1 MYKSEGKIGTKELFS
16 IIILVI
22 GTKLTDN
29 TPLIF
34 FDDLSNGA
42 WMAILFIFLFSLL
55 PIYFMTRV
63 MALYP
68 EMNLIEVT
76 NHLLGKH
83 LGPFVLFG
91 LWLLLTYSIVST
103 SAVYTDIIGTMY
115 FTKTP
120 TMIIYFLLMGVSVYI
135 AKKGL
140 ENIGSASWMTITSI
154 KISLLVVLILAYFK
168 GETAFLF
175 PLFGEGELRI
185 IKESA
190 LTTSIYAEFLF
201 FALIATNVKNISS
214 YKKGIWFALV
224 IVTVEITLALIAY
237 VLLFDYKGVHL
248 LNYPFHETIRLIEL
262 GFITNVES
270 MFFPFW
276 LIATFLRFAFL
287 LYLAAF
293 LFGGIFK
300 IKKFEYIIP
309 TLGTI
314 ILFLGLIPETPVFK
328 FTSNREIFLNISTPI
343 FIFLP
348 FLLWISAKIKGDYKK

>member
-1 MYKSEGKIGTKELFS
+1 MYKTEGKIGTKELFS
-16 IIILVI
+16 IIILVV

-34 FDDLSNGA
+34 FDDLGNAA
-42 WMAILFIFLFSLL
+42 WMAIILIFLISLL
-55 PIYFMTRV
+55 PIYFLTKVMT
-63 MALYP
+63 LYP
-68 EMNLIEVT
+68 EMNLVEVT
-76 NHLLGKH
+76 NHLFGKYIGT
-83 LGPFVLFG
+83 LLLFG
-91 LWLLLTYSIVST
+91 LWLLITNSIIST

-120 TMIIYFLLMGVSVYI
+120 IVIIYLLLIAVAVYI

-140 ENIGSASWMTITSI
+140 ENIGSASWVTIISI
-154 KISLLVVLILAYFK
+154 KISLAIVLLLAYFK

-185 IKESA
+185 MKESA
-190 LTTSIYAEFLF
+190 LNSSIFAEFLLI
-201 FALIATNVKNISS
+201 ALIATNVKNKSS
-214 YKKGIWFALV
+214 YKKAVWLGLLV
-224 IVTVEITLALIAY
+224 VTVEIAVALIAY
-237 VLLFDYKGVHL
+237 VMLFDYNGVKL

-276 LIATFLRFAFL
+276 LIATFLRFSFL
-287 LYLAAF
+287 LYINAL

-300 IKKFEYIIP
+300 IKNFEYIIP

-314 ILFLGLIPETPVFK
+314 IVFLGLIPETPVFN
-328 FTSNREIFLNISTPI
+328 FTSNQEIFLNITTPI
-343 FIFLP
+343 FLLMP
-348 FLLWISAKIKGDYKK
+348 FLLWVSAKVKGDYKK

>member
-1 MYKSEGKIGTKELFS
+1 MYKTEGKLGTKELFS

-29 TPLIF
+29 TPLLF
-34 FDDLSNGA
+34 FDDLGNAA
-42 WMAILFIFLFSLL
+42 WMAIIFIFLISLL
-55 PIYFMTRV
+55 PIYFLTKVMT
-63 MALYP
+63 LYP

-76 NHLLGKH
+76 NHLFGKYI
-83 LGPFVLFG
+83 GTFVLFG
-91 LWLLLTYSIVST
+91 LWFLLTSSIIET

-120 TMIIYFLLMGVSVYI
+120 IMIIYFILMAVAVYI

-140 ENIGSASWMTITSI
+140 ENIGSASWMTIISI
-154 KISLLVVLILAYFK
+154 KLSLLVVLILAYFK

-175 PLFGEGELRI
+175 PLLGEGVLQS
-185 IKESA
+185 IKESSLNA
-190 LTTSIYAEFLF
+190 SIYNEFLF
-201 FALIATNVKNISS
+201 IALIATNVKNNSS
-214 YKKGIWFALV
+214 YKKAVWLGLV
-224 IVTVEITLALIAY
+224 IVTIEITLALIAY
-237 VLLFDYKGVHL
+237 VMLFDYVGVKL

-276 LIATFLRFAFL
+276 LIATFLRFSFL
-287 LYLAAF
+287 LYISAL

-309 TLGTI
+309 TLGTMVV
-314 ILFLGLIPETPVFK
+314 FLGLIPETPVFN
-328 FTSNREIFLNISTPI
+328 FTTNREIFLNISTPI
-343 FIFLP
+343 FLLIP
-348 FLLWISAKIKGDYKK
+348 FFLWIFAKIKGDYKK

>member
-1 MYKSEGKIGTKELFS
+1 MYKTEGKIGTKELFS
-16 IIILVI
+16 IIILAI

-34 FDDLSNGA
+34 FDDLGNGA
-42 WMAILFIFLFSLL
+42 WMAIIFIFLFSLF
-55 PIYFMTRV
+55 PIYFLTKV
-63 MALYP
+63 ITLYP
-68 EMNLIEVT
+68 KMNLIEIT
-76 NHLLGKH
+76 NHLLGKYI
-83 LGPFVLFG
+83 GTFVLFG
-91 LWLLLTYSIVST
+91 LWLLLTNSIIST

-120 TMIIYFLLMGVSVYI
+120 TMIIYFILMGVAVYI

-140 ENIGSASWMTITSI
+140 ENIGSASWMAILSI
-154 KISLLVVLILAYFK
+154 KVSLLVVLILAFYK
-168 GETAFLF
+168 GETGFLF
-175 PLFGEGELRI
+175 PLFGEGEIQI

-201 FALIATNVKNISS
+201 IALIATNVKSKSS
-214 YKKGIWFALV
+214 YKKAVWFGLV
-224 IVTVEITLALIAY
+224 VVTVEITLALIAY
-237 VLLFDYKGVHL
+237 VLLFDYKGVQL

-276 LIATFLRFAFL
+276 LIATFLRYSFL
-287 LYLAAF
+287 LYISAL

-300 IKKFEYIIP
+300 IEKFEYIIP

-314 ILFLGLIPETPVFK
+314 IVFLGLMPETPVFK
-328 FTSNREIFLNISTPI
+328 FTSNREMFLNISTPI
-343 FIFLP
+343 FMLLP